1 MWLHEQKD
9 ERKEV
14 IEGQQRLTT
23 IIASERGH
31 FDDGAPLHL
40 QVRACK
46 AGCNSDIAV
55 LLSARRVDQAF
66 NTSASPISIHK
77 LISICFLQRLEILE
91 TLNSNTYADLKEGH
105 SPFVSSFENYILCL
119 RLVKHE
125 TDPAG
130 VFEVRQH
137 WSRELECSADQAGSL
152 QVCSS
157 SHDAILCSSFI
168 AHNLPDTE
176 PTLSPTL
183 LFMLESKGCRMTVNF
198 SEVTPMHI
206 YCHSCFAALYAGHHI
221 AEPFLWRCRGR
232 YIDLLH
238 KLAKDHMSA
247 IQTAPPVSPKSKTD
261 NSFGAFLQ
269 CTTVCRTLR
278 LPSAGSA
285 TRRYKKTKTW
295 VFQKCKRMPNCS
307 GTPSNW

>member
-31 FDDGAPLHL
+31 FDDGAPLH
-40 QVRACK
+40 
-46 AGCNSDIAV
+46 
-55 LLSARRVDQAF
+55 
-66 NTSASPISIHK
+66 
-77 LISICFLQRLEILE
+77 LQRLEILE

-152 QVCSS
+152 QGPLHRS
-157 SHDAILCSSFI
+157 
-168 AHNLPDTE
+168 
-176 PTLSPTL
+176 
-183 LFMLESKGCRMTVNF
+183 
-198 SEVTPMHI
+198 
-206 YCHSCFAALYAGHHI
+206 AA
-221 AEPFLWRCRGR
+221 
-232 YIDLLH
+232 
-238 KLAKDHMSA
+238 
-247 IQTAPPVSPKSKTD
+247 
-261 NSFGAFLQ
+261 
-269 CTTVCRTLR
+269 
-278 LPSAGSA
+278 
-285 TRRYKKTKTW
+285 
-295 VFQKCKRMPNCS
+295 
-307 GTPSNW
+307 